1 LSLVKELF
9 HHELY
14 ASRKATVLAAEKAR
28 PGSILQSCDKSVIQI
43 NIISLSREEFV
54 RKIIG
59 PYGVATICVMS
70 TEYEIK

>member
-28 PGSILQSCDKSVIQI
+28 PGFLQSCDKSVIQI

-59 PYGVATICVMS
+59 PYGVATTCVMS